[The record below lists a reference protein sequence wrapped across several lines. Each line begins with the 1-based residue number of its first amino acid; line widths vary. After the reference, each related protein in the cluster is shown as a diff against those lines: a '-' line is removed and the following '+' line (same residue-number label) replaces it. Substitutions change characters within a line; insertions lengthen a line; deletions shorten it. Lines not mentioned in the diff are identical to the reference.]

1 MRVALCFYVVVRAA
15 PEHCCCDCACL
26 PAMLGRRSVMQRA
39 APPAEVMR
47 AAQREYRRLQ
57 RGSDAQP
64 GLWQHSSACSVPAK
78 HPALTLSV
86 LYNGALNAFNC
97 IRSNSSC
104 PGLPASSPRTDL
116 IVRPTHTS

>member
-1 MRVALCFYVVVRAA
+1 
-15 PEHCCCDCACL
+15 
-26 PAMLGRRSVMQRA
+26 MQSA

-86 LYNGALNAFNC
+86 LYNGRLKYFQLH
-97 IRSNSSC
+97 
-104 PGLPASSPRTDL
+104 PQQQQLPWPACFLSTDK
-116 IVRPTHTS
+116 T